1 MTSSPLTPQVPLPGH
16 GMRVA
21 LFATCFN
28 DTMWPETPKAVVT
41 VLERLGV
48 TVEFP
53 LEQTCCGQMFTNT
66 GYAREALPLVE
77 RFADVFDDYDA
88 VVAPSGSCVGSV
100 RHQHATVAR
109 GCGQPALADRATT
122 TAGKVYEFSELL
134 VDVLGVTDVGATFP
148 HRVTYHP
155 TCHSLRM
162 LRVADK
168 PLRLLRKVRG
178 IDLVDLPEAEE
189 CCGFGGTF
197 AMKNADTSVAMG
209 SDKAQHVRETHAEVL
224 VAGDNSCLAHIGGL
238 LTRQRSGIRVMHLAE
253 VLASTERD
261 FAVGNELGSGSSMA
275 GDNPTS
281 EPTEEVTA

>member
-1 MTSSPLTPQVPLPGH
+1 
-16 GMRVA
+16 MRVA

-28 DTMWPETPKAVVT
+28 DTLWPETPKAVVA

-53 LEQTCCGQMFTNT
+53 FEQSCCGQMFTNT

-77 RFADVFDDYDA
+77 RFADVFEEYDV

-109 GCGQPALADRATT
+109 EAGQGRLAERATS
-122 TAGKVYEFSELL
+122 TASKVYELSELL

-162 LRVADK
+162 LRVGDR
-168 PLRLLRKVRG
+168 PLRLLQAVRG
-178 IDLVDLPEAEE
+178 LELVELPAADQ

-197 AMKNADTSVAMG
+197 AVKNAETSTAMLT
-209 SDKAQHVRETHAEVL
+209 DKMANVLSTHAEVCT
-224 VAGDNSCLAHIGGL
+224 AGDASCLMHIGGGL
-238 LTRQRSGIRVMHLAE
+238 SRLRSGTRTVHLAE
-253 VLASTERD
+253 ILA
-261 FAVGNELGSGSSMA
+261 A
-275 GDNPTS
+275 
-281 EPTEEVTA
+281 TEEAVSPHQSTRPAVAR